1 MGRTPKPLRILHIG
15 LKWEELTALVTQGH
29 TVDDANTIVFG
40 DGRANFADYDIILGP
55 TCWLMDDAHRKYVKD
70 AIAEARRRR
79 YPKEAREQPE

>member
-1 MGRTPKPLRILHIG
+1 MSRTPKPLRIAVLAPLDQWQELHDLG
-15 LKWEELTALVTQGH
+15 AQGH
-29 TVDDANTIVFG
+29 EVVLLTG
-40 DGRANFADYDIILGP
+40 WESYDVILGP